1 MAKDLF
7 KRYIWLVDTIRRYG
21 RISRRELDECWRRS
35 PFSEGGMTLARRTF
49 YNYRQAIAELFNI
62 EIDFDA
68 RTYDYFIRT
77 DGSANSEGLTD
88 WLLNSAAMSEVVG
101 SACAVAD
108 RVFVEDVPSAR
119 EHLSTVIEALREHHP
134 LCFTYH
140 PYYRSI
146 PSRGV
151 VVEPYFLKIFRQR
164 WYVTGLHREQKKIK
178 TYALDRMSDVRLLP
192 DVFDDDPSFD
202 PESYFRDSFGIV
214 FTNNEAKRIALRT
227 DPRQAKYFRALPLH
241 RSQEEVVHDSY
252 SIFYYRMRISPD
264 FVEELLS
271 HGARVE
277 VLEPPELRAMMRT
290 ELSEALA
297 LYKKD

>member
-35 PFSEGGMTLARRTF
+35 PFSEGGMPLARRTF

-62 EIDFDA
+62 EIDFDP

-77 DGSANSEGLTD
+77 YGSANAEGLTD

-119 EHLSTVIEALREHHP
+119 EHLSTVIESLREHHP

-146 PSRGV
+146 PSRDRKSV
-151 VVEPYFLKIFRQR
+151 V
-164 WYVTGLHREQKKIK
+164 
-178 TYALDRMSDVRLLP
+178 
-192 DVFDDDPSFD
+192 
-202 PESYFRDSFGIV
+202 
-214 FTNNEAKRIALRT
+214 
-227 DPRQAKYFRALPLH
+227 
-241 RSQEEVVHDSY
+241 
-252 SIFYYRMRISPD
+252 
-264 FVEELLS
+264 
-271 HGARVE
+271 
-277 VLEPPELRAMMRT
+277 
-290 ELSEALA
+290 
-297 LYKKD
+297 

>member
-35 PFSEGGMTLARRTF
+35 PFSEGGSGLARRTF
-49 YNYRQAIAELFNI
+49 YNYRQAIADLFGI
-62 EIDFDA
+62 EIECDPA
-68 RTYDYFIRT
+68 TYDYFIRS
-77 DGSANSEGLTD
+77 DEGANAEGLTD
-88 WLLNSAAMSEVVG
+88 WLLNTAAMSEVAG
-101 SACAVAD
+101 AARAVAD

-119 EHLSTVIEALREHHP
+119 EHLSTIVEALREHHP

-140 PYYRSI
+140 AYYRTL
-146 PSRGV
+146 PTRGV
-151 VVEPYFLKIFRQR
+151 ILEPYFLKIFRQR
-164 WYVTGLHREQKKIK
+164 WYVTGRHRGEQRIK

-192 DVFDDDPSFD
+192 DVFADDPAFD
-202 PESYFRDSFGIV
+202 PQSYFRDSFGIV
-214 FTNNEAKRIALRT
+214 VSSNDAKRIALRT

-241 RSQEEVVHDSY
+241 HSQEEVVHDRY

-264 FVEELLS
+264 LIEELLS

-277 VLEPPELRAMMRT
+277 VLEPPELRAMMRS
-290 ELSEALA
+290 ELQEALT
-297 LYKKD
+297 LYQD